1 VLVAWKGEVE
11 PSEGAA
17 GAAAA
22 AELGLE
28 VGEVR
33 RVSPYP
39 EAERRTLHLFRKIA
53 PTPERFPRRAGMAAK
68 RPLG

>member
-1 VLVAWKGEVE
+1 MRRRPAR
-11 PSEGAA
+11 PRR
-17 GAAAA
+17 

-39 EAERRTLHLFRKIA
+39 EAERRTLHVFRKIA
-53 PTPERFPRRAGMAAK
+53 PTPERFPRRPGMASK
-68 RPLG
+68 RPLRR